1 MSNLKTTYLKP
12 LLTLMNLFKHNYWYS
27 VFSFRS
33 VFFTLMGVFFA
44 VLGLKGFL
52 LPNKFLDGGV
62 TGISILLT
70 GFAEIHI
77 SFLLFLINLPF
88 ILLGYRKLGTEF
100 AIQAL
105 FAITLLSTGM
115 YFIDIPIFTTDKVL
129 IAMFGGIFIGLGIG
143 CVILGGGV
151 IDGFDL
157 VAQYTEKKS
166 FFTSGE
172 IILTLNTLMILGAA
186 YRFGIESGMYSIMV
200 YYTAMQTTNYVV
212 DGFEKHTAL
221 SIVSKEAR
229 TIQQMILNKF
239 QKGISVFKGS
249 RGSLPGSFSTRTD
262 CDIVMTVVTRL
273 EIHRIQKGIRM
284 IDPEAFLFVNNLKE
298 MRFGESNR
306 TPGLNSSLVPG
317 PLSETEKQKAK
328 DNIVKSDFSNY
339 RQNY

>member
-1 MSNLKTTYLKP
+1 MSNLKTNHSKP

-27 VFSFRS
+27 VFSFRA
-33 VFFTLMGVFFA
+33 VFFTFMGVFFA
-44 VLGLKGFL
+44 ILGLKGFL

-70 GFAEIHI
+70 GFADIHI

-88 ILLGYRKLGTEF
+88 ILLGFRKLGTEF
-100 AIQAL
+100 GIQAL
-105 FAITLLSTGM
+105 LAITLLSTGM
-115 YFIDIPIFTTDKVL
+115 YFIEIPIFTNDKVL
-129 IAMFGGIFIGLGIG
+129 IAMFGGLFIGLGIG

-172 IILTLNTLMILGAA
+172 IILALNTLMILGAA

-200 YYTAMQTTNYVV
+200 YYTAMRTTNYLVG
-212 DGFEKHTAL
+212 GFEKHTAL

-229 TIQQMILNKF
+229 IIQQMILGEF
-239 QKGISVFKGS
+239 QKEISIFKGR
-249 RGSLPGSFSTRTD
+249 RGFLPGSFNTKTD
-262 CDIVMTVVTRL
+262 CDIVITVVTRL
-273 EIHRIQKGIRM
+273 EIHRIQKRIRI

-298 MRFGESNR
+298 MGFGESNP
-306 TPGLNSSLVPG
+306 TPGINSSLVQG
-317 PLSETEKQKAK
+317 TLSKKEKQKAE
-328 DNIVKSDFSNY
+328 DNILKSDFSS
-339 RQNY
+339 